1 MSDALLA
8 GKWPVVDP
16 EPCLALLEERFGIP
30 REIFDDYVVFR
41 PNAKTVWIA
50 DRRLRLPPRPDPA
63 AVGMPFFHTRARY
76 PRPTSAAAMKFG
88 RHATRNV
95 VDLDAQQVRE
105 LVAQRDVRLT
115 SEQERSL
122 TGTGYVFARYRGIVL
137 TVGLYRAQEEGG
149 VLIGAVPKS
158 WSAVVL

>member
-1 MSDALLA
+1 MSDALFA

-16 EPCLALLEERFGIP
+16 EDCLALLEERFGIP
-30 REIFDDYVVFR
+30 REVFAAYVVFR

-50 DRRLRLPPRPDPA
+50 DRRLRIPPRPEPT
-63 AVGMPFFHTRARY
+63 AVGMPFFHTKSRY
-76 PRPTSAAAMKFG
+76 PRPTSAAAMRFG

-95 VDLDAQQVRE
+95 VDLDEDQVRA

-115 SEQERSL
+115 CEQERSL
-122 TGTGYVFARYRGIVL
+122 SGTGYVFARYRGVVL
-137 TVGLYRAQEEGG
+137 TVGLYRSEQEGG

-158 WSAVVL
+158 WSSVVV